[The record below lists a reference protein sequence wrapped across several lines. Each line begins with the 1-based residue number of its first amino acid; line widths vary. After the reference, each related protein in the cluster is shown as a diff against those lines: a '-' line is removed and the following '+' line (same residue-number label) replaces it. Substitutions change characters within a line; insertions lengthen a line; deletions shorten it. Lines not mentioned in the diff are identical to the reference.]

1 MTNGFLERSSLVRA
15 RSQLRHSRQPILGM
29 EQLVHAQFLHE
40 HGALRKSATA
50 SSIHGATWRHQDLL
64 PWLPSG
70 LVSECG
76 APGALVSSRRK
87 RSGGWEG
94 AQMPISQ
101 MPCSL
106 TQLSASLNP
115 FSTHPKS

>member
-15 RSQLRHSRQPILGM
+15 HTHPRSQLLHSHQPILGM

-40 HGALRKSATA
+40 HGALRKSDTA
-50 SSIHGATWRHQDLL
+50 SSIQGATWRDQDLL

-76 APGALVSSRRK
+76 
-87 RSGGWEG
+87 GGHW
-94 AQMPISQ
+94 
-101 MPCSL
+101 
-106 TQLSASLNP
+106 
-115 FSTHPKS
+115 